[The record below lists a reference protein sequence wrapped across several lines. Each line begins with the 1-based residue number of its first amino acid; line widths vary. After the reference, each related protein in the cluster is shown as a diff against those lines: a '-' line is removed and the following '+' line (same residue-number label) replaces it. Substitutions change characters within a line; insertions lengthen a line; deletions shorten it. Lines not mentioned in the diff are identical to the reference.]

1 MSVCCPI
8 TSYDTGVNLKDGT
21 GFSLPSAWK
30 GSNYLAVKIILIS
43 LSDNPNSHLISGY
56 YFKWI

>member
-1 MSVCCPI
+1 MSVYFPI
-8 TSYDTGVNLKDGT
+8 ASYDTSVDLEEGIEFN
-21 GFSLPSAWK
+21 LPSAWK
-30 GSNYLAVKIILIS
+30 RSNYLAVKKNPDI